1 MLTGP
6 VARLAAYIWRTL
18 RTGVGFGV
26 FGVGALVL
34 AVVFPF
40 LAWLPGDRE
49 RRAQRVVH
57 WMFRLWVWFATVLGL
72 LRVRWHGRERL
83 RGSSPC
89 VVVANHP
96 TLIDIVL
103 LIACMPQADCVV
115 KSAAWKNP
123 FLRWVLRAAGYVR
136 NDGGSALI
144 DDCVARV
151 ALGRWLVLF
160 PEGTRSPSRR
170 LGPLHRGAAHVA
182 LRAQAPLLPV
192 VITCEPPTLMKGQ
205 KWYDVPDRTAQFT
218 VQVSEPI
225 TATDVPSPA
234 SAALAAR
241 QLTGDIRA
249 RFEEK
254 LQHVGA

>member
-6 VARLAAYIWRTL
+6 VARLAAYIWRTF
-18 RTGVGFGV
+18 RTGIGFGV
-26 FGVGALVL
+26 FGLGALVI
-34 AVVFPF
+34 AAFFPL

-57 WMFRLWVWFATVLGL
+57 QTFRLWVWFATVLGL

-83 RGSSPC
+83 RGPSPC

-136 NDGGSALI
+136 NDRGSALI
-144 DDCVARV
+144 DDCAARV
-151 ALGRWLVLF
+151 AHGRWLVLF
-160 PEGTRSPSRR
+160 PEGTRSPLRR
-170 LGPLHRGAAHVA
+170 LGPFHRGAAHVA

-205 KWYDVPDRTAQFT
+205 KWYHVPNRTAQFT
-218 VQVSEPI
+218 VQVGEPI
-225 TATDVPSPA
+225 AATELPSPA
-234 SAALAAR
+234 ATALAAR
-241 QLTGDIRA
+241 QLTGDIRTL
-249 RFEEK
+249 FEER
-254 LQHVGA
+254 LQHAGA